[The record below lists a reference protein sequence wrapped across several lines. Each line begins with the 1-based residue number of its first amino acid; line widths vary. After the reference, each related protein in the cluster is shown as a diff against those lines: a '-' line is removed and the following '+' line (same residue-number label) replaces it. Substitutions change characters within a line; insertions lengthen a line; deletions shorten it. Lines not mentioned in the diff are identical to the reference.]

1 MDDHN
6 SKKIGAAVV
15 VGGGIA
21 GMQASL
27 DLGASGIKVYLVET
41 KPSIGGVMAQ
51 LDKTFPTNDCAMC
64 TMAPRLVEIS
74 RHKNIDLISL
84 AEVES
89 VKGEAGNFT
98 ITVKKRPR
106 YVNEDKCTGCGSCLA
121 VCPVGK
127 AKAAADGKERKIKP
141 IPDEYNEGLSTR
153 PAVSIPFPQAIPN
166 KAFIDS
172 RYCLYLNSG
181 KCGNCKKACKADAI
195 DFEQKEQIF
204 ELNAGAIMVTP
215 GYELF
220 DIGSKPEYGEG
231 KFENVVPALKFERIL
246 SASGPYQGK
255 VLRPSDKKV
264 PKKLAFIQ
272 CVGSRDHERDYC
284 SAVCC
289 MYATKEALIA
299 KEHLGDQLEIDI
311 LYMDI
316 RAYGKGFDEYYQ
328 RAQKMGVNYIRCR
341 VPSIEEKPETKNL
354 IINYLSDNDKKV
366 SKEYDMIV
374 LSTGLLAPKSAK
386 QISGIFGISLNEY
399 NFCNT
404 GSFSPVNSSRDGIFV
419 AGPFTEPKDVPE
431 TVIQASGAASK
442 ALSLLSD
449 VRGTLVKDKEYPPE
463 KDITGQD
470 ARIGV
475 FICHCGKNI
484 GGVANVPEIV
494 KYASTLPSVVH
505 AEDNLYMCSSDAID
519 KIKQKIEEH
528 HLNRVVVASCTPRT
542 HEPLFKNTIR
552 EAGLNEY
559 LFEMANIRE
568 HCTWAHMHEP
578 EAATKKAMGLVQM
591 AVAKSRLLEPLYRQF
606 VPINQDC
613 LVIGG
618 GISGMVAAMEVANQG
633 FLVHLVEKENQLGGG
648 ARNLHYLLGNEN
660 PQEYVNDLIK
670 SVNIHEKIMVH
681 TGSKI
686 ESFTGSIGK
695 FKTIINMAGEKLE
708 FEHGATI
715 VATGAIEHKPS
726 EYMYGKNKKVM
737 TQLEFEEKL
746 ANDAQF
752 KPPECVVMIQ
762 CVESRNDERPYC
774 SRICCGTAVKNAL
787 KIKEKFPDTGVYVL
801 YRDMRTFGFMES
813 YYTKARQKG
822 IVFAIYN
829 SDKKPELIESNNGN
843 LTVKYFDSTLQEN
856 IEIDSDYVVL
866 STPVTPR
873 PENKELA
880 SMLKVPL
887 DQNKFFLEAHI
898 KLRPVDFATDGIFVC
913 GLAHYPKSIKDS
925 ISQAGATAARA
936 GTILSKKFIET
947 EGAISVVNEAKC
959 IGCGT
964 CVTVCPYNAPAL
976 EEVTVTVEEVT
987 YTTKKSKINPAACKG
1002 CGSCAAACPAGAITA
1017 SHFSSKEIRE
1027 VIDAFDRG
1035 VRSVSIEKGV
1045 VEVTV

>member
-1 MDDHN
+1 MENN
-6 SKKIGAAVV
+6 SNNKIGAAVV

-27 DLGASGIKVYLVET
+27 DLAASGIKVYLVET
-41 KPSIGGVMAQ
+41 KPSIGGIMSQ

-89 VKGEAGNFT
+89 VTGEAGNFT
-98 ITVKKRPR
+98 VTVKKRPR
-106 YVNEDKCTGCGSCLA
+106 YVKEDKCTGCGSCLA

-127 AKAAADGKERKIKP
+127 AKAGDGKERKIKP
-141 IPDEYNEGLSTR
+141 IPDEYNEGLSSR
-153 PAVSIPFPQAIPN
+153 PAISIPFPQAIPN
-166 KAFIDS
+166 KAFIDN

-181 KCGNCKKACKADAI
+181 KCGNCKKTCKAEAI
-195 DFEQKEQIF
+195 DFEQKEQII
-204 ELNAGAIMVTP
+204 ELNVGAIMVTP

-220 DIGSKPEYGEG
+220 NIESKPEYGQG
-231 KFENVVPALKFERIL
+231 KFENVVTALKFERIL

-264 PKKLAFIQ
+264 PKKIAFIQ

-299 KEHLGDQLEIDI
+299 KEHLGNELQCDI

-316 RAYGKGFDEYYQ
+316 RAFSKGFEEYYQ
-328 RAQKMGVNYIRCR
+328 RAEKLGVNYIRSR
-341 VPSIEEKPETKNL
+341 VPSIEEVPDSKNL
-354 IINYLSDNDKKV
+354 IINYLTENDRKV
-366 SKEYDMIV
+366 SREYDMII
-374 LSTGLLAPKSAK
+374 LSTGLQPPKSAK
-386 QISGIFGISLNEY
+386 RLSEVFGISLNEY
-399 NFCNT
+399 NFCRT
-404 GSFSPVNSSRDGIFV
+404 EAFTPVNSSKPGIFV

-431 TVIQASGAASK
+431 TVTQASGAAAK
-442 ALSLLSD
+442 ALSLLSSQ
-449 VRGTLVKDKEYPPE
+449 RGTLVKEKEYPPE
-463 KDITGQD
+463 KDVSGQEP
-470 ARIGV
+470 RIGV

-494 KYASTLPSVVH
+494 RFASALPGVVH
-505 AEDNLYMCSSDAID
+505 AEDNLYMCSSDSIE
-519 KIKQKIEEH
+519 KIKQKIVEH
-528 HLNRVVVASCTPRT
+528 NLNRVVVASCTPRT
-542 HEPLFKNTIR
+542 HEPLFKSTIR
-552 EAGLNEY
+552 ETGLNEY

-618 GISGMVAAMEVANQG
+618 GIAGMAAAMEVAEQG
-633 FLVHLVEKENQLGGG
+633 FIVHLVEKEDKLGGG
-648 ARNLHYLLGNEN
+648 ARQLHYLLNGEN
-660 PQEYVNDLIK
+660 PQEYLNDLIK
-670 SVNIHEKIMVH
+670 KVSNHGRIKVH
-681 TGSKI
+681 TGSNI
-686 ESFTGSIGK
+686 ESFGGSIGK
-695 FKTIINMAGEKLE
+695 FKTVINQSGTKLE
-708 FEHGATI
+708 IEHGATI
-715 VATGAIEHKPS
+715 VATGAIEHKPT
-726 EYMYGKNKKVM
+726 EYSYGKNKRVM
-737 TQLEFEEKL
+737 TQLELEEKL
-746 ANDAQF
+746 ATDPQF
-752 KPPECVVMIQ
+752 KAPECVVMIQ
-762 CVESRNDERPYC
+762 CVESRNNDRPYC
-774 SRICCGTAVKNAL
+774 SRICCQTAVKNAL
-787 KIKEKFPDTGVYVL
+787 KVKEKYPDAGVYVL
-801 YRDMRTFGFMES
+801 YRDMRTFGFLES

-822 IVFAIYN
+822 IVFAIYDK
-829 SDKKPELIESNNGN
+829 DKKPELIESNNGK
-843 LTVKYFDSTLQEN
+843 LTVKYFDSTMQDN

-866 STPVTPR
+866 STPVIPR
-873 PENKELA
+873 PENKDLA

-898 KLRPVDFATDGIFVC
+898 KLRPVDFATDGIFLC

-925 ISQAGATAARA
+925 IAQAGATASRV

-964 CVTVCPYNAPAL
+964 CVTVCPYNAPSMK
-976 EEVTVTVEEVT
+976 EVTVKVEEVT
-987 YTTKKSKINPAACKG
+987 YNTKKSSINPAACKG

-1017 SHFSSKEIRE
+1017 QHFTSKEIGE
-1027 VIDAFDRG
+1027 VIDAFDKG
-1035 VRSVSIEKGV
+1035 VKSISIDKGV

>member
-1 MDDHN
+1 MDN
-6 SKKIGAAVV
+6 NTKTIGAAVV

-27 DLGASGIKVYLVET
+27 DLASSGIKVYLVET

-74 RHKNIDLISL
+74 SHKNIELISL

-98 ITVKKRPR
+98 VTVKKRPR
-106 YVNEDKCTGCGSCLA
+106 YVDEKKCTGCGSCLA

-127 AKAAADGKERKIKP
+127 AKAAQDGKERKIKP

-166 KAFIDS
+166 KAFIDN
-172 RYCLYLNSG
+172 RYCLYINGG

-195 DFEQKEQIF
+195 EFDQKEQIF
-204 ELNAGAIMVTP
+204 ELNVGAIMVTP

-220 DIGSKPEYGEG
+220 DIGSKPEYGSG
-231 KFENVVPALKFERIL
+231 KFENVLTALRFERIL

-255 VLRPSDKKV
+255 VLRPSDKKI

-316 RAYGKGFDEYYQ
+316 RAYGKGFEEYYQ
-328 RAQKMGVNYIRCR
+328 RAQKLGVNYIRCR
-341 VPSIEEKPETKNL
+341 VPDIEEKPDTKNL
-354 IINYLSDNDKKV
+354 VIHYLSENDKKV
-366 SKEYDMIV
+366 TREYDMII

-386 QISGIFGISLNEY
+386 QISSTLGITLNEY

-404 GSFSPVNSSRDGIFV
+404 GPFTPVNSSREGIFV

-442 ALSLLSD
+442 ALSLLCGS
-449 VRGTLVKDKEYPPE
+449 RGTLIKEKEYPSE
-463 KDITGQD
+463 KDITGQE

-484 GGVANVPEIV
+484 GGVANVPEVV

-578 EAATKKAMGLVQM
+578 EAATKKAKGLVQM
-591 AVAKSRLLEPLYRQF
+591 AVAKSKLLEPLYRQF

-618 GISGMVAAMEVANQG
+618 GIAGMTAAKEVADKG
-633 FLVHLVEKENQLGGG
+633 FLVHLVEKEAQLGGN
-648 ARNLHYLLGNEN
+648 ARKLHYLIDGAN
-660 PQEYVNDLIK
+660 PQDYLNDLIK
-670 SVNIHEKIMVH
+670 TVNNHENIRVH
-681 TGSKI
+681 TASPI
-686 ESFTGSIGK
+686 ESLNGSIGK
-695 FKTIINMAGEKLE
+695 FKTVINNAGNKQEI
-708 FEHGATI
+708 EHGAVI
-715 VATGAIEHKPS
+715 LATGGIEHKPS
-726 EYMYGKNKKVM
+726 EYMYGKNKRVM
-737 TQLEFEEKL
+737 TQLELEDKL
-746 ANDAQF
+746 VNDPKF
-752 KPPECVVMIQ
+752 KAPECVVMIQ
-762 CVESRNDERPYC
+762 CVESRNDDRPYC
-774 SRICCGTAVKNAL
+774 SRICCASAVKNAL
-787 KIKEKFPDTGVYVL
+787 KIKEKYPDAGVYVL
-801 YRDMRTFGFMES
+801 YRDMRTFGFLEG

-822 IVFAIYN
+822 IVFSIY
-829 SDKKPELIESNNGN
+829 DKDRKPELIESKNGN
-843 LTVKYFDSTLQEN
+843 LTVRYFDSTMQEN

-866 STPVTPR
+866 STPVIPR

-880 SMLKVPL
+880 SLLKVPL

-898 KLRPVDFATDGIFVC
+898 KLRPVDFATDGIFLC

-925 ISQAGATAARA
+925 IAQAGAAAARA
-936 GTILSKKFIET
+936 STILSKKFIET
-947 EGAISVVNEAKC
+947 EGAISVVDEAKC

-964 CVTVCPYNAPAL
+964 CVNVCPYNAPAL

-987 YTTKKSKINPAACKG
+987 YKTKKSRINPAACKG

-1017 SHFSSKEIRE
+1017 QHFSSREIRE
-1027 VIDAFDRG
+1027 VIDAFDKG
-1035 VRSVSIEKGV
+1035 VRGVSIEKSI
-1045 VEVTV
+1045 VEVMV

>member
-1 MDDHN
+1 FGSVN
-6 SKKIGAAVV
+6 GPA
-15 VGGGIA
+15 
-21 GMQASL
+21 
-27 DLGASGIKVYLVET
+27 
-41 KPSIGGVMAQ
+41 
-51 LDKTFPTNDCAMC
+51 TN
-64 TMAPRLVEIS
+64 
-74 RHKNIDLISL
+74 
-84 AEVES
+84 
-89 VKGEAGNFT
+89 
-98 ITVKKRPR
+98 
-106 YVNEDKCTGCGSCLA
+106 
-121 VCPVGK
+121 
-127 AKAAADGKERKIKP
+127 
-141 IPDEYNEGLSTR
+141 IP
-153 PAVSIPFPQAIPN
+153 
-166 KAFIDS
+166 
-172 RYCLYLNSG
+172 
-181 KCGNCKKACKADAI
+181 
-195 DFEQKEQIF
+195 
-204 ELNAGAIMVTP
+204 
-215 GYELF
+215 
-220 DIGSKPEYGEG
+220 
-231 KFENVVPALKFERIL
+231 
-246 SASGPYQGK
+246 
-255 VLRPSDKKV
+255 
-264 PKKLAFIQ
+264 
-272 CVGSRDHERDYC
+272 
-284 SAVCC
+284 
-289 MYATKEALIA
+289 
-299 KEHLGDQLEIDI
+299 
-311 LYMDI
+311 
-316 RAYGKGFDEYYQ
+316 
-328 RAQKMGVNYIRCR
+328 
-341 VPSIEEKPETKNL
+341 
-354 IINYLSDNDKKV
+354 
-366 SKEYDMIV
+366 
-374 LSTGLLAPKSAK
+374 
-386 QISGIFGISLNEY
+386 SLNEY

-715 VATGAIEHKPS
+715 VATGAIENKPS
-726 EYMYGKNKKVM
+726 EYMYGK
-737 TQLEFEEKL
+737 
-746 ANDAQF
+746 
-752 KPPECVVMIQ
+752 
-762 CVESRNDERPYC
+762 
-774 SRICCGTAVKNAL
+774 
-787 KIKEKFPDTGVYVL
+787 KEKFPDTGVYVL

>member
-1 MDDHN
+1 
-6 SKKIGAAVV
+6 V
-15 VGGGIA
+15 
-21 GMQASL
+21 
-27 DLGASGIKVYLVET
+27 
-41 KPSIGGVMAQ
+41 
-51 LDKTFPTNDCAMC
+51 
-64 TMAPRLVEIS
+64 
-74 RHKNIDLISL
+74 
-84 AEVES
+84 
-89 VKGEAGNFT
+89 
-98 ITVKKRPR
+98 
-106 YVNEDKCTGCGSCLA
+106 
-121 VCPVGK
+121 
-127 AKAAADGKERKIKP
+127 
-141 IPDEYNEGLSTR
+141 
-153 PAVSIPFPQAIPN
+153 
-166 KAFIDS
+166 
-172 RYCLYLNSG
+172 
-181 KCGNCKKACKADAI
+181 
-195 DFEQKEQIF
+195 
-204 ELNAGAIMVTP
+204 
-215 GYELF
+215 
-220 DIGSKPEYGEG
+220 
-231 KFENVVPALKFERIL
+231 
-246 SASGPYQGK
+246 
-255 VLRPSDKKV
+255 
-264 PKKLAFIQ
+264 
-272 CVGSRDHERDYC
+272 
-284 SAVCC
+284 
-289 MYATKEALIA
+289 
-299 KEHLGDQLEIDI
+299 
-311 LYMDI
+311 
-316 RAYGKGFDEYYQ
+316 
-328 RAQKMGVNYIRCR
+328 
-341 VPSIEEKPETKNL
+341 
-354 IINYLSDNDKKV
+354 
-366 SKEYDMIV
+366 
-374 LSTGLLAPKSAK
+374 
-386 QISGIFGISLNEY
+386 
-399 NFCNT
+399 
-404 GSFSPVNSSRDGIFV
+404 
-419 AGPFTEPKDVPE
+419 
-431 TVIQASGAASK
+431 
-442 ALSLLSD
+442 LSLLSSK
-449 VRGTLVKDKEYPPE
+449 RGTLVKEKEYPPE
-463 KDITGQD
+463 KDIKGQE

-494 KYASTLPSVVH
+494 KYAFTLPGVVH
-505 AEDNLYMCSSDAID
+505 AEDNLYMCSSDAIE

-528 HLNRVVVASCTPRT
+528 KLNRVVVASCTPRT
-542 HEPLFKNTIR
+542 HEPLFKSTIR
-552 EAGLNEY
+552 ETGLNEY

-578 EAATKKAMGLVQM
+578 EAATRKAMGLVQM

-633 FLVHLVEKENQLGGG
+633 FIVHLVEKEKQLGGG

-660 PQEYVNDLIK
+660 PQEYMNDLIK
-670 SVNIHEKIMVH
+670 SVNSHEKIMVH
-681 TGSKI
+681 TGSNI

-695 FKTIINMAGEKLE
+695 FKTIINSTGTKHE

-715 VATGAIEHKPS
+715 VATGGIEHKPS

-737 TQLEFEEKL
+737 TQLELEDRL

-774 SRICCGTAVKNAL
+774 SRICCGSAVKNAL

-822 IVFAIYN
+822 IVFAIYDI
-829 SDKKPELIESNNGN
+829 DKKPELIESNNGN

-873 PENKELA
+873 PENNELA

-925 ISQAGATAARA
+925 IAQAGATAARA

-1017 SHFSSKEIRE
+1017 SHFTSKEIRE

-1035 VRSVSIEKGV
+1035 VRSVSIEKSV
-1045 VEVTV
+1045 VEVMV

>member
-1 MDDHN
+1 MDSN
-6 SKKIGAAVV
+6 KKTIGSAVV
-15 VGGGIA
+15 IGGGIA

-27 DLGASGIKVYLVET
+27 DLASSGIKVYLVET

-74 RHKNIDLISL
+74 SHKNIDLISL

-98 ITVKKRPR
+98 VTVKKRPR
-106 YVNEDKCTGCGSCLA
+106 YVNEKKCTGCGSCLS

-127 AKAAADGKERKIKP
+127 AKAAEDGKERKIKP

-166 KAFIDS
+166 KAFIDN
-172 RYCLYLNSG
+172 RYCLYINGG

-204 ELNAGAIMVTP
+204 ELNVGAIMVTP

-220 DIGSKPEYGEG
+220 DIGSKPEYGAG
-231 KFENVVPALKFERIL
+231 KFENVLTALKFERIL

-316 RAYGKGFDEYYQ
+316 RAYGKGFEEYYQ
-328 RAQKMGVNYIRCR
+328 RAQKLGVNYIRCR
-341 VPSIEEKPETKNL
+341 VPAIEEKPETKNL
-354 IINYLSDNDKKV
+354 IINYLSENDKKV
-366 SKEYDMIV
+366 TREYDMII

-386 QISGIFGISLNEY
+386 QLSGTLGISLNEY

-442 ALSLLSD
+442 ALSLLSSA
-449 VRGTLVKDKEYPPE
+449 RGTLVKEKEYPPE
-463 KDITGQD
+463 KDIKGQE

-484 GGVANVPEIV
+484 GGVANVPEVV

-618 GISGMVAAMEVANQG
+618 GIAGMVAAKEVANQG
-633 FLVHLVEKENQLGGG
+633 FLVHLVEKEEKLGGG
-648 ARNLHYLLGNEN
+648 ARNLHYLLGDEK
-660 PQEYVNDLIK
+660 PQEFMNDLIK
-670 SVNIHEKIMVH
+670 SVSSHEKIRVH
-681 TGSKI
+681 TASNI

-695 FKTIINMAGEKLE
+695 FKTIINKAGQKLE
-708 FEHGATI
+708 LEHGATI
-715 VATGAIEHKPS
+715 VATGGIEHKPS
-726 EYMYGKNKKVM
+726 SYLYGKNKKVM

-746 ANDAQF
+746 ATDAQF

-774 SRICCGTAVKNAL
+774 SRICCATAVKNAL

-822 IVFAIYN
+822 VVFSIYDTN
-829 SDKKPELIESNNGN
+829 KKPEIIESKNGN

-880 SMLKVPL
+880 SLLKVPL

-898 KLRPVDFATDGIFVC
+898 KLKPVDFATDGIFLC

-925 ISQAGATAARA
+925 IAQAGAAAARA

-987 YTTKKSKINPAACKG
+987 YKTKKSRINPAACKG

-1017 SHFSSKEIRE
+1017 QHFSSKEIGE
-1027 VIDAFDRG
+1027 VIDAFDKG
-1035 VRSVSIEKGV
+1035 VRSISIEKGF
-1045 VEVTV
+1045 VEVMV

>member
-1 MDDHN
+1 MDSN
-6 SKKIGAAVV
+6 KKTIGAAVV

-27 DLGASGIKVYLVET
+27 DLASSGIKVYLVET
-41 KPSIGGVMAQ
+41 KSSIGGVMSQ

-64 TMAPRLVEIS
+64 TMSPRLVEIS
-74 RHKNIDLISL
+74 SHKNIELISL

-98 ITVKKRPR
+98 VTVKKRPR
-106 YVNEDKCTGCGSCLA
+106 YVNETKCTGCGSCML

-127 AKAAADGKERKIKP
+127 AKAATDGKEKKIKP
-141 IPDEYNEGLSTR
+141 IPDEYNLGLSTR

-172 RYCLYLNSG
+172 NHCLYINGG

-204 ELNAGAIMVTP
+204 ELNVGAIMVTP
-215 GYELF
+215 GFELF
-220 DIGSKPEYGEG
+220 DIGSKPEYGAG
-231 KFENVVPALKFERIL
+231 KFENVLPALKFERIL
-246 SASGPYQGK
+246 SASGPYKGK
-255 VLRPSDKKV
+255 VLRPSDKKA
-264 PKKLAFIQ
+264 PKKMAFIQ

-316 RAYGKGFDEYYQ
+316 RAYGKGFEEYYQ
-328 RAQKMGVNYIRCR
+328 RAQKLGVNYIRCR
-341 VPSIEEKPETKNL
+341 VPAIEEKPDTKNL
-354 IINYLSDNDKKV
+354 IINFLSENDKKV
-366 SKEYDMIV
+366 TREYDMIV

-386 QISGIFGISLNEY
+386 QISSTLGITLNEY

-404 GSFSPVNSSRDGIFV
+404 GSFTPVNSSRDGIFV

-442 ALSLLSD
+442 ALSLLSSA
-449 VRGTLVKDKEYPPE
+449 RGTLVKEKEYPSE
-463 KDITGQD
+463 KDITGQE

-484 GGVANVPEIV
+484 GGVANVPEVV
-494 KYASTLPSVVH
+494 KYASTLPNVVH

-578 EAATKKAMGLVQM
+578 EAATKKAKGLVQM

-618 GISGMVAAMEVANQG
+618 GIAGMVAAEEVANQG
-633 FLVHLVEKENQLGGG
+633 FLVHLVEKEAQLGGN
-648 ARNLHYLLGNEN
+648 ARQLHYLMDGAN
-660 PQEYVNDLIK
+660 PQEYMNDLIK
-670 SVNIHEKIMVH
+670 TVNNHEKIRVH
-681 TGSKI
+681 TGSPI
-686 ESFTGSIGK
+686 ESLSGSIGK
-695 FKTIINMAGEKLE
+695 FKTVINHDGTKQE
-708 FEHGATI
+708 FEHGAII
-715 VATGAIEHKPS
+715 VATGGIEHKPT
-726 EYMYGKNKKVM
+726 EYMYGKNKRVL
-737 TQLEFEEKL
+737 TQLELEDKL
-746 ANDAQF
+746 ANDPKF
-752 KPPECVVMIQ
+752 KAPECVVMIQ
-762 CVESRNDERPYC
+762 CVESRNDDRPYC
-774 SRICCGTAVKNAL
+774 SRICCASAVKNAL
-787 KIKEKFPDTGVYVL
+787 KIKEKYPDAGVYVL
-801 YRDMRTFGFMES
+801 YRDMRTFGFLES

-822 IVFAIYN
+822 IVFAIY
-829 SDKKPELIESNNGN
+829 DKDRKPELIESKNGN
-843 LTVKYFDSTLQEN
+843 LTVQYFDSTMQEN

-873 PENKELA
+873 PGNKELA

-898 KLRPVDFATDGIFVC
+898 KLRPVDFATDGIFLC

-925 ISQAGATAARA
+925 IAQAGATAAKA
-936 GTILSKKFIET
+936 GMILSKKFIET

-964 CVTVCPYNAPAL
+964 CVTVCPYNAPTL

-1017 SHFSSKEIRE
+1017 QHFSSKEIRE

-1035 VRSVSIEKGV
+1035 VRSVSIENAI